1 MKRKL
6 VCFCEHEFESEVA
19 DSVDLEKQPEA
30 RRAILDGDFQTIQ
43 CPGCGKA
50 LKPEFPVMVR
60 EPGRTLFFVPELDR
74 SAYYRG
80 KLPYPVGEVD
90 RVAIGYDELV
100 EKLRIEEAGLDDR
113 VVEVLKYY
121 LLQKVL
127 EHYEGEAEVRLL
139 FSGLEPEGLVFHLH
153 GLRDKEVGVLKV
165 SRQMADKAAQQL
177 KEKLREEPF
186 DQILAGPYVSVNKLA
201 TETPE

>member
-6 VCFCEHEFESEVA
+6 VCFCEHEFESEVP
-19 DSVDLEKQPEA
+19 DSVDLSEQPQA
-30 RRAILDGDFQTIQ
+30 RQAILEGEFQTIQ

-50 LKPEFPVMVR
+50 LKPEFPVLVR
-60 EPGRTLFFVPELDR
+60 EPGWSVFFVPELDR
-74 SAYYRG
+74 VAYYRG

-100 EKLRIEEAGLDDR
+100 EKLRIREAGLDDR

-139 FSGLEPEGLVFHLH
+139 FTGLEPAGLVFHAH
-153 GLRDKEVGVLKV
+153 GLRDKEVGVMRV
-165 SRQMADKAAQQL
+165 SRQMADKAAGQL
-177 KEKLREEPF
+177 EGKLREEPF
-186 DQILAGPYVSVNKLA
+186 SQFLAAPYVSINKLA

>member
-6 VCFCEHEFESEVA
+6 VCFCEHQFESDVP
-19 DSVDLEKQPEA
+19 DSVDLGEQPEA
-30 RRAILDGDFQTIQ
+30 RRAILEGEFQTIR

-50 LKPEFPVMVR
+50 LKPEFPVLVR

-74 SAYYRG
+74 VAYYRG

-90 RVAIGYDELV
+90 RVAIGYDELA
-100 EKLRIEEAGLDDR
+100 EKLRIQEAGLDDR

-139 FSGLEPEGLVFHLH
+139 FSAVEPAGLVFHAL
-153 GLRDKEVGVLKV
+153 GLRDKEVGVLRV

-177 KEKLREEPF
+177 EGKLREEPF
-186 DQILAGPYVSVNKLA
+186 DLILAGPYVSVNKLA

>member
-1 MKRKL
+1 LKRKL
-6 VCFCEHEFESEVA
+6 VCFCEHEFESEVP
-19 DSVDLEKQPEA
+19 DEVDLSREPEA
-30 RRAILDGDFQTIQ
+30 RQAILSGDFQTIR
-43 CPGCGKA
+43 CPSCGKA
-50 LKPEFPVMVR
+50 LKPEFPVTVR
-60 EPGRTLFFVPELDR
+60 EPGQSLFLVPELDR
-74 SAYYRG
+74 VAFYRG
-80 KLPYPVGEVD
+80 TLSYPVAEVD

-100 EKLRIEEAGLDDR
+100 EKLRIREAGLDDR

-139 FSGLEPEGLVFHLH
+139 FSGLEPAGLVFHAH
-153 GLRDKEVGVLKV
+153 GLRDKEVGVLRV
-165 SRQMADKAAQQL
+165 SRQMAEKAAAQL
-177 KEKLREEPF
+177 EEKLREEPF

>member
-6 VCFCEHEFESEVA
+6 VCFCEHEFESDVP
-19 DSVDLEKQPEA
+19 DSVDLTEQPEA
-30 RRAILDGDFQTIQ
+30 RRAILEGDFQTIL
-43 CPGCGKA
+43 CPGCGKT
-50 LKPEFPVMVR
+50 LKPEFPVLVR

-74 SAYYRG
+74 VAYYRG

-100 EKLRIEEAGLDDR
+100 EKLRIREAGLDDR

-127 EHYEGEAEVRLL
+127 ENYEGEGEVRLL
-139 FSGLEPEGLVFHLH
+139 FSGLEPAGLVFHAH
-153 GLRDKEVGVLKV
+153 GLRDQEVGVLRV
-165 SRQMADKAAQQL
+165 SRQMAEKAAEQL
-177 KEKLREEPF
+177 ESKLRAEPF
-186 DQILAGPYVSVNKLA
+186 DQFLAGPYVSINKLA

>member
-19 DSVDLEKQPEA
+19 DSVDLTDQPDA
-30 RRAILDGDFQTIQ
+30 RQAILSGDFQTIR

-50 LKPEFPVMVR
+50 LKPEFPVLVR
-60 EPGRTLFFVPELDR
+60 EPGRTIFFVPELDR
-74 SAYYRG
+74 VAYYRG
-80 KLPYPVGEVD
+80 KLSYPVGEVD

-100 EKLRIEEAGLDDR
+100 EKLRIREAGLDDR

-127 EHYEGEAEVRLL
+127 EHYEGEADVRLV
-139 FSGLEPEGLVFHLH
+139 FSGLEPAGLVFHAH
-153 GLRDKEVGVLKV
+153 GLRDEEVGVLRV

-177 KEKLREEPF
+177 EGKLREEPF
-186 DQILAGPYVSVNKLA
+186 DQILAGPYVSINKLA
-201 TETPE
+201 TESPE

>member
-6 VCFCEHEFESEVA
+6 VCFCEHEFESEVQ
-19 DSVDLEKQPEA
+19 DEVDLDREPQA
-30 RRAILDGDFQTIQ
+30 RQAILSGDFQTVR
-43 CPGCGKA
+43 CPSCGKE
-50 LKPEFPVMVR
+50 LKPEFPVTVR
-60 EPGRTLFFVPELDR
+60 EPGQTLFMVPELDR
-74 SAYYRG
+74 VAFYRG
-80 KLPYPVGEVD
+80 TLAYPMAQVD

-100 EKLRIEEAGLDDR
+100 EKLRIREAGLDDR

-139 FSGLEPEGLVFHLH
+139 FRSLDDAGLMFHAIGLK
-153 GLRDKEVGVLKV
+153 DDEVGVLRV
-165 SRQMADKAAQQL
+165 SRQMADKAAAQL
-177 KEKLREEPF
+177 EQKLREEPF
-186 DQILAGPYVSVNKLA
+186 SLILQGPYVSINKLA

>member
-6 VCFCEHEFESEVA
+6 VCFCEHEFESEVQ
-19 DSVDLEKQPEA
+19 DEVDLDREPQA
-30 RRAILDGDFQTIQ
+30 RQAILSGDFQTIR
-43 CPGCGKA
+43 CPSCGKE
-50 LKPEFPVMVR
+50 LKPEFPVTVR
-60 EPGRTLFFVPELDR
+60 EPGRTLFMVPELDR
-74 SAYYRG
+74 VAFYRG
-80 KLPYPVGEVD
+80 TLSYPVAHAD

-100 EKLRIEEAGLDDR
+100 EKLRIREAGLDDR

-139 FSGLEPEGLVFHLH
+139 FRSRDDAGLMFHALGLK
-153 GLRDKEVGVLKV
+153 DDEVGVLRV
-165 SRQMADKAAQQL
+165 SRQMADKAAAQL
-177 KEKLREEPF
+177 EQKLREDPF
-186 DQILAGPYVSVNKLA
+186 SLILQGPYVSINKLA

>member
-6 VCFCEHEFESEVA
+6 VCFCEHEFESDVP
-19 DSVDLEKQPEA
+19 DSVDLTEQPEA
-30 RRAILDGDFQTIQ
+30 RRAILEGDFQTIL
-43 CPGCGKA
+43 CPGCGKT
-50 LKPEFPVMVR
+50 LKPEFPVLVR

-74 SAYYRG
+74 VAYYRG

-100 EKLRIEEAGLDDR
+100 EKLRIREAGLDDR

-127 EHYEGEAEVRLL
+127 ENYEGEGEVRLL
-139 FSGLEPEGLVFHLH
+139 FSGLEPAGLVFHAH
-153 GLRDKEVGVLKV
+153 GLRDQEVGVLRV
-165 SRQMADKAAQQL
+165 SRQMAEKAGEQL
-177 KEKLREEPF
+177 ESKLRAEPF
-186 DQILAGPYVSVNKLA
+186 DQFLAGPYVSINKLA